1 MKHVY
6 AFIWMLIST
15 ISYSQY
21 CPALGPD
28 QILPCG
34 VNTATLTADLSQCT
48 PGSNPNQTTT
58 YAVANIPHV
67 AQTNTG
73 ATVQLSDDS
82 QSGTFN
88 IGFTFCFYG
97 QTYTQFRIGSN

>member
-6 AFIWMLIST
+6 ALIWMLIST

-34 VNTATLTADLSQCT
+34 VTSTTLTADLSQCVA
-48 PGSNPNQTTT
+48 GSNPNQTTN
-58 YAVANIPHV
+58 YNVANIPYT

-73 ATVQLSDDS
+73 ATMALLKK
-82 QSGTFN
+82 
-88 IGFTFCFYG
+88 
-97 QTYTQFRIGSN
+97 